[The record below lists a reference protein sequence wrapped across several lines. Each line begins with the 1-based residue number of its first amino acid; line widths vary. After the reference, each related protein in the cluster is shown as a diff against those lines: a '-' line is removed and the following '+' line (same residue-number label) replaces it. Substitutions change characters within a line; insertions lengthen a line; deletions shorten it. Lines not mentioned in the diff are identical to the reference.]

1 LVAIGVAGIAVYFS
15 VQPPSDESK
24 KSLPSLPLSITELR
38 EPGEARYTGLYPN
51 FGMNGEDGEKAAQLD
66 PPFIGIG
73 DVYISNTS
81 LTRAVTLRLFLVIKD
96 KDGKVTKL
104 EGDGRGPMLRFM
116 GRDDIS
122 TKFAQQRGLMPP
134 KYILSPVSP
143 HYAAR

>member
-1 LVAIGVAGIAVYFS
+1 MLG
-15 VQPPSDESK
+15 QPSTPQGSGAQTPSR
-24 KSLPSLPLSITELR
+24 PSSTHWPDAPNICAQKWGWVIT
-38 EPGEARYTGLYPN
+38 
-51 FGMNGEDGEKAAQLD
+51 LD